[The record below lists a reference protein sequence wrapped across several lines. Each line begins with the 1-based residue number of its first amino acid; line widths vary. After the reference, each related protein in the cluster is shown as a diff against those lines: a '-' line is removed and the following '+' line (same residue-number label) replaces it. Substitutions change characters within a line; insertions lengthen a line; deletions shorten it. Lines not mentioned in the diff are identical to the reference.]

1 MEASFQKINRGRT
14 LSSKIVFEI
23 KDKLLNGSLKPG
35 DKLPTEQELIE
46 QFGVSRTPVRE
57 AMKILEAIGVIQIRR
72 GEGMFITKSLSTFHL
87 NPLIFSLIMHR
98 NNVEKLIEFRQH
110 FEIMLMTMIMS
121 KCDESILIDIEDVYE
136 SQKIR
141 MNERL
146 SPEQLVEIDLEFHLA
161 VLEATD
167 NPFVIE
173 IGKTIYEIIK
183 PKMVH
188 FKHEKNIERTLRTHK
203 YYLDILRGDKPF
215 DAISVA
221 KRMIKNNAE
230 MIAPVQAEK
239 EDK

>member
-1 MEASFQKINRGRT
+1 METSFQRINRRRT
-14 LSSKIVFEI
+14 LSSKIVLEI
-23 KDKLLNGSLKPG
+23 KDKLLQGSLKPG

-72 GEGMFITKSLSTFHL
+72 GEGMYITRSLSTFHL

-110 FEIMLMTMIMS
+110 FEILLMTMVTA
-121 KCDESILIDIEDVYE
+121 KGDEETLATIEDVYQ

-141 MNERL
+141 MNKQL
-146 SPEQLVEIDLEFHLA
+146 SPEQLVDIDLEFHLA

-183 PKMVH
+183 PKMIH
-188 FKHEKNIERTLRTHK
+188 FKHEKNIERTLRTHQ
-203 YYLDILRGDKPF
+203 YYLEILRGNKPF
-215 DAISVA
+215 DAIAVA
-221 KRMIKNNAE
+221 ERMIKNNAE
-230 MIAPVQAEK
+230 MIAPTES
-239 EDK
+239 E